1 MIYQTKVN
9 IQLKKGI
16 LDPEGNTIKRTLIQ
30 MGYPV
35 TNFTTSKSMIVD
47 LEACDADD
55 AIAIV
60 NDMCEKILANPV
72 LHNYSVEVVE

>member
-16 LDPEGNTIKRTLIQ
+16 LDPEGDTIKKTLVQ

-35 TNFTTSKSMIVD
+35 TNFATSKSMLVD
-47 LEACDADD
+47 IEACDVGD
-55 AIAIV
+55 AIVAV
-60 NDMCEKILANPV
+60 KDMCEKILANPV
-72 LHNYSVEVVE
+72 LHNYSVELVE

>member
-16 LDPEGNTIKRTLIQ
+16 LDPEGDTIKKTLNR

-35 TNFTTSKSMIVD
+35 TKFATSKSMLVD
-47 LEACDADD
+47 LEADDTDD

-60 NDMCEKILANPV
+60 RDMCEKILANPM

>member
-1 MIYQTKVN
+1 MVYRTKVN

-16 LDPEGNTIKRTLIQ
+16 LDPEGDMIKKTLIR

-35 TNFTTSKSMIVD
+35 TKFATSKTMLVD
-47 LEACDADD
+47 VEVDDADD
-55 AIAIV
+55 AIAVV

-72 LHNYSVEVVE
+72 LHNYSVEVIE

>member
-16 LDPEGNTIKRTLIQ
+16 LDPEGNMIQKTLIQ

-35 TNFTTSKSMIVD
+35 TKFATSKSMIVD
-47 LEACDADD
+47 VEACDADD
-55 AIAIV
+55 AIVIV
-60 NDMCEKILANPV
+60 KDMCEKILANPV
-72 LHNYSVEVVE
+72 LHNYSVELVE

>member
-1 MIYQTKVN
+1 MIYKTKVN

-16 LDPEGNTIKRTLIQ
+16 LDPESDTIKKTLIQ

-35 TNFTTSKSMIVD
+35 MRFATSKTMLVD
-47 LEACDADD
+47 VDACDADD

-60 NDMCEKILANPV
+60 KDMCTKILANPV
-72 LHNYSVEVVE
+72 LHNYSVEVLL

>member
-16 LDPEGNTIKRTLIQ
+16 LDPEGDTIKKTLTR

-35 TNFTTSKSMIVD
+35 TKFATSKSMLVD
-47 LEACDADD
+47 LEADDADD

-72 LHNYSVEVVE
+72 LHNYSVELIE